1 MKDRLGDFLQTVIT
15 ALIAASVAVCAYRCH
30 QEPPE
35 GPETVVETRVDTLV
49 VRDTIRAYKPVP
61 FNVYVVDTLYVPVPV
76 PGGRD
81 TVWAQLPR
89 EAKEYRDPDT
99 TYWAVVS
106 GVEPRLDSIEVYPK
120 TVFIEK
126 AQTVFVEPSPWS
138 VGLQAGVGASKD
150 GVSPYVGIGVQY
162 RLWAPK
168 RRKAPP

>member
-1 MKDRLGDFLQTVIT
+1 MTRKRLGDFAQVVI
-15 ALIAASVAVCAYRCH
+15 ASVISATVACCAMKCH
-30 QEPPE
+30 GGHDTPPE
-35 GPETVVETRVDTLV
+35 KVVETRVDTLV

-61 FNVYVVDTLYVPVPV
+61 FNVYVVDTLYVPVPI

-126 AQTVFVEPSPWS
+126 AQTVYAEPSPWS
-138 VGLQAGVGASKD
+138 WGIQAGVGLNT
-150 GVSPYVGIGVQY
+150 GGTVTPYLGVGIQY
-162 RLWAPK
+162 RLGDFEILK
-168 RRKAPP
+168 

>member
-1 MKDRLGDFLQTVIT
+1 MKERLGDILQTVIAALVAAGT
-15 ALIAASVAVCAYRCH
+15 ALCAYRCH

-49 VRDTIRAYKPVP
+49 IRDTIRAYKPVP

-106 GVEPRLDSIEVYPK
+106 GVEPRLDTIEVYPT
-120 TVFIEK
+120 TVYIDRVQE
-126 AQTVFVEPSPWS
+126 VRVEPSPWS
-138 VGLQAGVGASKD
+138 VGLQAGYGASKD
-150 GVSPYVGIGVQY
+150 GLSPYVGVGVQY